1 MNTRRRIGAATWG
14 IVAAGVVADTVRI
27 RRRLATFPML
37 GSIAGAERA
46 HAATDWV
53 VLSRRGIALPDD
65 LVAHVAP
72 YADAERLDVVDV
84 VPADM
89 GVTAALSLLRD
100 VDGTGRQ
107 APLALGRGA
116 AEVVVVRTEVADRAR
131 MAASSELDRYQ
142 MIESLAELKCH
153 APDSTGSV
161 IAPALR
167 SDPDCGEQGRSAL
180 RAINGDNEAFALA
193 ARGVSLAALALA
205 PFTNRVAGSAALAAY
220 SLQAPVVFAGDDR
233 LQPRDLGR
241 YGPGRL
247 VTAVSNW
254 VGLVRS
260 DWRSPAEPDPDAGR
274 DEYAADFANGTERFL
289 EPPRDTCPWCGA
301 ATLER
306 RVTTTDLFQAKPG
319 TFSLDGCTSCGH
331 VFQNPRLSL
340 DGLDVYYRDFYDG
353 RGSFMSALA
362 FGAGGEM
369 YQRRARMVAERTRPA
384 RWLDVGTGHAHFC
397 MAAREVLPDTTFD
410 GLDMTTAIEDAE
422 RRGWVSTGHRG
433 LFPELAPALAGH
445 YDVVSMHHYLEHT
458 REPLDELDAA
468 VVALRPGGYLMI
480 EQPDPES
487 RLRKVLGRYWVP
499 WFQPQHQH
507 MPPHDNLC
515 AGLRERGL
523 DIVASE
529 FDGANVP
536 LITSAVL
543 LWANNLIPSR
553 SAPWM
558 PRPTLLSNA
567 GRVGVFVAATPLF
580 VLAGLADAVFAL
592 VTAPFERAGS
602 GAYRVL
608 AVRTDSPLASVG
620 HLPSTGGHTPP
631 RT

>member
-1 MNTRRRIGAATWG
+1 MNARRRIGAITWG
-14 IVAAGVVADTVRI
+14 IVAAGLIADTVRI
-27 RRRLATFPML
+27 RRRLATFPVL
-37 GSIAGAERA
+37 GSSGSTD
-46 HAATDWV
+46 HGPDTSDDWV
-53 VLSRRGIALPDD
+53 VLSRSGITLPDD
-65 LVAHVAP
+65 LVGDVAA

-84 VPADM
+84 VPADLA
-89 GVTAALSLLRD
+89 VTDALALLRD

-116 AEVVVVRTEVADRAR
+116 AEVVVARRSVVERAR
-131 MAASSELDRYQ
+131 MAASQGLDRYQ
-142 MIESLAELKCH
+142 MIESFAELKCH

-167 SDPDCGEQGRSAL
+167 SDPARQEQDRSAL
-180 RAINGDNEAFALA
+180 RAINGDNEAFALG
-193 ARGVSLAALALA
+193 ARGVALAALALA
-205 PFTNRVAGSAALAAY
+205 PLTSRVVGSAALAAY
-220 SLQAPVVFAGDDR
+220 SLQAPVTFRGSDR
-233 LQPRDLGR
+233 LRPRDLGR
-241 YGPGRL
+241 YGPARL
-247 VTAVSNW
+247 VTAIGKW
-254 VGLVRS
+254 VRLVRS
-260 DWRSPAEPDPDAGR
+260 DWRSAAEPDPDAGR
-274 DEYAADFANGTERFL
+274 DEYAAAFAHGTDRLL
-289 EPPRDTCPWCGA
+289 EPARATCPWCGA
-301 ATLER
+301 PTLER

-319 TFSLDGCTSCGH
+319 TFSLDSCTSCGH

-340 DGLDVYYRDFYDG
+340 EGLDVYYRDFYDG

-362 FGAGGEM
+362 FGAGGDM
-369 YQRRARMVAERTRPA
+369 YRRRADMVASRARPE

-397 MAAREVLPDTTFD
+397 VAAGEILPDTTFD

-433 LFPELAPALAGH
+433 LFPELAPTLAGR

-468 VVALRPGGYLMI
+468 AVALRPGGHLMI

-515 AGLRERGL
+515 AALRERGF

-536 LITSAVL
+536 LITSAAL

-558 PRPTLLSNA
+558 PRPTPWSNA
-567 GRVGVFVAATPLF
+567 GRVTVFVAATPLF
-580 VLAGLADAVFAL
+580 LLAGLADAVFAL
-592 VTAPFERAGS
+592 VTAPFDRAGS

-608 AVRTDSPLASVG
+608 AVKTGSPPASGARVAD
-620 HLPSTGGHTPP
+620 
-631 RT
+631 